1 MPPNPAGYIHRIG
14 RTGRANKTGA
24 SISLVSSDFAWFSS
38 VKQIIIVRHG
48 HMLGDRV
55 YSVIYFLLCWYL
67 YFQVSPDEDD
77 VFEEIENMLQDV
89 ENKDTKCILPF
100 PLLTQNAVESLRY
113 RAQVW
118 DE

>member
-1 MPPNPAGYIHRIG
+1 LHGSVQS
-14 RTGRANKTGA
+14 NKLLLSGMVTC
-24 SISLVSSDFAWFSS
+24 
-38 VKQIIIVRHG
+38 
-48 HMLGDRV
+48 LGDRV
-55 YSVIYFLLCWYL
+55 YSVTIYFLLCWYS